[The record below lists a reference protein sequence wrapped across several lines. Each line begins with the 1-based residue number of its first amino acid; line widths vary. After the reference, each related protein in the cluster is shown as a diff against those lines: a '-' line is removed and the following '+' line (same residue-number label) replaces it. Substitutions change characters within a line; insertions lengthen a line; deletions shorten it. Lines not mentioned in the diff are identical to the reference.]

1 MIDRYAREQMK
12 SVWSTES
19 KYRKWLEVE
28 ILVCEAWAELGAI
41 PVPAA
46 EKIRRTATFSLE
58 RIDEI
63 ESTVRHDV
71 LAFTTA
77 VAEKVG
83 EESRYFHMGLTSSD
97 VLDTA
102 LALQLVEAADLM
114 IAGLDDL
121 AAVIAEKVQEYRL
134 VPMMGRTHGIH
145 AEPITA
151 GLKFAT
157 WLSAVQRCSRRLSAA
172 RESVRVGK
180 ISGAVGTYA
189 NVDPKVEAYVCERL
203 NLQIMDISTQIIP
216 RDIHADYVTVLAVCA
231 SVLDLI
237 ATEIRS
243 LQRTEV
249 REMEEPFAAG
259 QKGSSAMPHKRNPV
273 TCEQISGLSRIIRS
287 NAQAALE
294 NITLWH
300 ERDISHSSVERIILP
315 DSTILLD
322 YLIYQTTRVVRGL
335 RVYPENMARNLELT
349 QGLIYSQRL
358 LLALVEKKMS
368 REAAYQLIQAQAM
381 QAWETGDSFYERI
394 REDPEI
400 RQHLSSD
407 EVEKCFA
414 LEYHTK
420 HVDTIL
426 ARFNI

>member
-1 MIDRYAREQMK
+1 MIDRYAREKMK
-12 SVWSTES
+12 SIWSAEN

-28 ILVCEAWAELGAI
+28 ILVCEAWAELGII

-46 EKIRRTATFSLE
+46 EKIRRTAAFSLE
-58 RIDEI
+58 RIEEI

-71 LAFTTA
+71 LAFTTT
-77 VAEKVG
+77 VAEQVG

-102 LALQLVEAADLM
+102 LALQLVEAADLL
-114 IAGLDDL
+114 IIGFDEL
-121 AAVIAEKVQEYRL
+121 AAVIAEKIRAYRH
-134 VPMMGRTHGIH
+134 VPMMGRTHGVH
-145 AEPITA
+145 AEPTTA

-157 WLSAVQRCSRRLSAA
+157 WLSAVRRCRRRLMSA
-172 RESVRVGK
+172 REAARVGK

-189 NVDPKVEAYVCERL
+189 NVEPRVEAYVCEKL
-203 NLQIMDISTQIIP
+203 NLQPMDISTQIIP
-216 RDIHADYVTVLAVCA
+216 RDIHADYVMALAVCA

-243 LQRTEV
+243 LQRTEI
-249 REMEEPFAAG
+249 REMEEPFATG

-294 NITLWH
+294 NIPLWH

-322 YLIYQTTRVVRGL
+322 YLIHQTTRVVRGL
-335 RVYPENMARNLELT
+335 RVFPQNMERNLKLT

-358 LLALVEKKMS
+358 LLALIEKKMS
-368 REAAYQLIQAQAM
+368 REEAYRIVQTEAM
-381 QAWETGDSFYERI
+381 QAWESGESFYERI
-394 REDPEI
+394 RHNSQILE
-400 RQHLSSD
+400 HLD
-407 EVEKCFA
+407 AEELENCFA
-414 LEYHTK
+414 VDYHTR

>member
-1 MIDRYAREQMK
+1 MIDRYAREKMK
-12 SVWSTES
+12 AVWSVEN

-28 ILVCEAWAELGAI
+28 ILVCEAWAELGVI
-41 PVPAA
+41 PAQAA

-77 VAEKVG
+77 VAEHVG

-102 LALQLVEAADLM
+102 LALQLVDAADLLL
-114 IAGLDDL
+114 AGMDEL
-121 AAVIAEKVQEYRL
+121 AGVIAEKVQEYRT
-134 VPMMGRTHGIH
+134 VPMMGRTHGVH
-145 AEPITA
+145 AEPTTA

-157 WLSAVQRCSRRLSAA
+157 WLSAVRRCSRRLQVA
-172 RESVRVGK
+172 RETVRVGK

-189 NVDPKVEAYVCERL
+189 NVEPRVEAYVCEKL
-203 NLQIMDISTQIIP
+203 NLQPMDISTQIVP
-216 RDIHADYVTVLAVCA
+216 RDIHGDFVMTLAVCA

-243 LQRTEV
+243 LQRTEI

-294 NITLWH
+294 NIPLWH

-322 YLIYQTTRVVRGL
+322 YLVYQTTRVVRGL
-335 RVYPENMARNLELT
+335 RVYPENMKRNLEMT

-358 LLALVEKKMS
+358 LLALIEKQMS
-368 REAAYQLIQAQAM
+368 REDAYRVVQTQAM
-381 QAWETGDSFYERI
+381 EAWETGDSFYERV
-394 REDPEI
+394 
-400 RQHLSSD
+400 RQDAVITAHLSAD
-407 EVEKCFA
+407 ELEACFA
-414 LEYHTK
+414 MEYHTQ